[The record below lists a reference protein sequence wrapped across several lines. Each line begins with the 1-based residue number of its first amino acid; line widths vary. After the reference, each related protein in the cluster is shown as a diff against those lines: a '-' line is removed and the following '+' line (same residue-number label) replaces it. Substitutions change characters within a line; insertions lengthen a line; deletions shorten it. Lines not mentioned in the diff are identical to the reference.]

1 MDKTL
6 EELRYEERNVQR
18 LNTALVK
25 ALKKSK
31 ISIPAD
37 VKVGQY
43 APVSFSIESIPED
56 LRDLLIAR
64 AAILWGEISAD
75 IDEDTYCYNIKDL
88 QIDKN
93 VFEVMLMRNW

>member
-6 EELRYEERNVQR
+6 EELRCEERNVQR

-31 ISIPAD
+31 IGIPAG

-43 APVSFSIESIPED
+43 APVSFLIESIPED
-56 LRDLLIAR
+56 LRD
-64 AAILWGEISAD
+64 
-75 IDEDTYCYNIKDL
+75 
-88 QIDKN
+88 
-93 VFEVMLMRNW
+93 